1 MTDLQTFCLAGTV
14 LTAVGLWLLLPRG
27 RQGAR
32 AFGAVLAAV
41 GLGLL
46 ASRMPGLGNWGD
58 NVVFYLLAA
67 VTVVSAVATV
77 TAANP
82 VYSAIWFALTL
93 LGTAALFLFQG
104 AQFLGVATV
113 VVYAG
118 AILVTFLFVLM
129 LAHPS
134 GTAFYDRLSWEAP
147 LSAATGAVLIGILT
161 LAMVNVFQP
170 EAGPPPESVQ
180 PAESR
185 ERDILAP
192 EHMAY
197 LGRHLFSEQLVSI
210 EIAGTLLLVALVGCI
225 AIVSQIRHAGAD
237 PLRHGGPGSRR
248 RPEPGLRRGAAQ
260 GGPDGNGSTLGI
272 VKQGEPKPVASGQGG
287 HHS

>member
-1 MTDLQTFCLAGTV
+1 MTDLQSFCLAGTV
-14 LTAVGLWLLLPRG
+14 LTALGLWLLLPRG
-27 RQGAR
+27 KQGAR
-32 AFGAVLAAV
+32 AFGAVLTAV

-46 ASRMPGLGNWGD
+46 ASRLPGLGEWGD
-58 NVVFYLLAA
+58 DVVFYLIAG

-77 TAANP
+77 TAASP

-93 LGTAALFLFQG
+93 LGTAGLFLFQG
-104 AQFLGVATV
+104 AQFLGVATI

-147 LSAATGAVLIGILT
+147 LSAAAGAVMIGILT
-161 LAMVNVFQP
+161 LAMASVFQP
-170 EAGPPPESVQ
+170 ASGSPPESVQ
-180 PAESR
+180 TADA
-185 ERDILAP
+185 RDRDVLASQ
-192 EHMAY
+192 HMAH
-197 LGRHLFSEQLVSI
+197 LGRHLFSEHLVSI

-237 PLRHGGPGSRR
+237 PFRQGGPGSRR
-248 RPEPGLRRGAAQ
+248 RSEVSPRRGH
-260 GGPDGNGSTLGI
+260 GGPDGNGSSAGAI
-272 VKQGEPKPVASGQGG
+272 KQGGTAPVGSGRGG
-287 HHS
+287 HGP